1 MEESFPSGDTS
12 SSSWLT
18 AIKWKLYEM
27 FRKSYSYLPLRYLTQ
42 WLTESFGITISMS
55 QFPWKS
61 LPAILAKHGFI
72 LRGYPDILLPGEV
85 RGNNKTKGIGDLFST
100 EQVDLATSLELMGRT
115 DYPLHLTCALNDP
128 LDGM

>member
-1 MEESFPSGDTS
+1 
-12 SSSWLT
+12 
-18 AIKWKLYEM
+18 
-27 FRKSYSYLPLRYLTQ
+27 
-42 WLTESFGITISMS
+42 MS

-61 LPAILAKHGFI
+61 LLSILAKHGFI
-72 LRGYPDILLPGEV
+72 LRSYPDILMPGEV

-115 DYPLHLTCALNDP
+115 DFPLRLSRAPNDL